1 MTTNTTARRLLT
13 CAAII
18 GAITVGGAGLAAAES
33 HGGPSDPRNGSGDTT
48 GWHHIDPMGFHH
60 QDRSPLRENQHN
72 NAIRDYHQ
80 RQNQPAPS
88 GAVTGDNGS
97 SSWSQVQRPD
107 GSGYTVCRP
116 QASWCQ

>member
-1 MTTNTTARRLLT
+1 MTTNTAARRLLT

-18 GAITVGGAGLAAAES
+18 GAITAGGAGLAAAES
-33 HGGPSDPRNGSGDTT
+33 HSGPSDPRNGSGNTT
-48 GWHHIDPMGFHH
+48 GWHHIDPMGYHH
-60 QDRSPLRENQHN
+60 QERNPLRRQQQRD
-72 NAIRDYHQ
+72 AIRDYHQ

-88 GAVTGDNGS
+88 DTTGDNGS